1 MNHQRPRRRY
11 LIAQLAPHELNK
23 AEYRSLIKQIDNAV
37 ADIRGELLD
46 YMLTVGSKHLVKH
59 GIDIVQATRTT
70 IEVGDSQLLVQEL
83 EKRDL
88 LSLYWTIDIKRVAD
102 DLGEDFP
109 GLRVVKTDALQ
120 ISAQKVK
127 K

>member
-1 MNHQRPRRRY
+1 M
-11 LIAQLAPHELNK
+11 ELNK
-23 AEYRSLIKQIDNAV
+23 AEYRSLIKQIDAAV
-37 ADIRGELLD
+37 ADLRGELLD
-46 YMLTVGSKHLVKH
+46 FMLTTGGKHLISH

-70 IEVGDSQLLVQEL
+70 IDVDDAELLVAEL

-88 LSLYWTIDIKRVAD
+88 VSKYWTIDVKRVAE

-109 GLRVVKTDALQ
+109 GLRVIKTDALQ

>member
-1 MNHQRPRRRY
+1 M
-11 LIAQLAPHELNK
+11 
-23 AEYRSLIKQIDNAV
+23 

-70 IEVGDSQLLVQEL
+70 IDVGDSELLVAEL

-88 LSLYWTIDIKRVAD
+88 LSHYWTIDVKRVAE

-109 GLRVVKTDALQ
+109 GLRVIKTDALQ